1 MFRELGRKSE
11 LSTHIVKQ
19 TRVYKIFQQKS
30 KLHYPG
36 IRSSPAWPSR
46 RHYYCPVVV
55 SCGLHVT
62 AFSFS
67 EEIIRR
73 LFKRIFHFF
82 NFLKTAS
89 TWNCVRRRV
98 SVYMYIRHHVNILY
112 TAYVRV
118 LARAFVWD
126 HTKCLEGL
134 VEFKCALWTETFWKL
149 HQPNCLIT

>member
-1 MFRELGRKSE
+1 MFRKLGRKSE
-11 LSTHIVKQ
+11 LSIHMVKQ
-19 TRVYKIFQQKS
+19 TCIHKIFQLNS

-36 IRSSPAWPSR
+36 IRSSPAQPPR
-46 RHYYCPVVV
+46 LQYYRLVAV

-67 EEIIRR
+67 QEIIRR
-73 LFKRIFHFF
+73 LFKKIFHFF

-98 SVYMYIRHHVNILY
+98 SVYMYVRHHVTILC
-112 TAYVRV
+112 TAYVRM

-149 HQPNCLIT
+149 HQPNCLLT